1 MDLKTLQ
8 WMEEI
13 LIELDI
19 PKNSL
24 PEIKPSMYEFGTNE
38 QILKNI
44 PITAVLGDQQA
55 SLFGQNCIF

>member
-1 MDLKTLQ
+1 MDLETLQ

-24 PEIKPSMYEFGTNE
+24 PEIKPSMYEFGTKLSKY
-38 QILKNI
+38 LK
-44 PITAVLGDQQA
+44 
-55 SLFGQNCIF
+55 IFL